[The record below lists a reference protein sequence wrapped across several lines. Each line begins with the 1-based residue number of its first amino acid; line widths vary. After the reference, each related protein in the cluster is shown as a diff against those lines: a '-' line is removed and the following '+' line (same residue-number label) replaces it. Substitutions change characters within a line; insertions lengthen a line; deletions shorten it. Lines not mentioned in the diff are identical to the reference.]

1 MGFKEVILLLAALN
15 IFVASAHFVNDAGWQ
30 VWKKYHK
37 KTYRDDGEEAVRHVI
52 WQDNLKRIEQHNAA
66 GGVVLRMNHFGDM
79 TNQEFRMTM
88 NGLLKT
94 NGTKSKGSAFM
105 SPSYV
110 KVPENVDWREKG
122 YVTPV
127 KNQGQCGSCYSFSA
141 TGALEGQNF
150 KKTGK
155 LISLSEQQIVD
166 CSTAYGDHG
175 CQGGLMDNVFEY
187 IKEAGGLET
196 EEDYPYLAEQQTE
209 CDFNKS
215 EIAAKVT
222 GFVDV
227 PEGDEDALRDASATV
242 GPISVAIDASHFSFQ
257 FYHSGVYSDPQCSA
271 ENLDHGVLLV
281 GYGVY
286 RGGEEPKDYWL
297 IKNSWGP
304 SWGLDGYVRIERNN
318 GNMCGVA
325 SKASY
330 PLV

>member
-1 MGFKEVILLLAALN
+1 MKAG
-15 IFVASAHFVNDAGWQ
+15 DAMSRGS
-30 VWKKYHK
+30 
-37 KTYRDDGEEAVRHVI
+37 TY
-52 WQDNLKRIEQHNAA
+52 
-66 GGVVLRMNHFGDM
+66 
-79 TNQEFRMTM
+79 
-88 NGLLKT
+88 
-94 NGTKSKGSAFM
+94 M
-105 SPSYV
+105 SPLTPV
-110 KVPENVDWREKG
+110 TLPKNVDWRKKG

-242 GPISVAIDASHFSFQ
+242 GPIAVAIDASHFSFQ
-257 FYHSGVYSDPQCSA
+257 FYHSGVYDEWFCSQTR
-271 ENLDHGVLLV
+271 LDHGVLAV
-281 GYGVY
+281 GYGADTQ
-286 RGGEEPKDYWL
+286 GTKYWL
-297 IKNSWGP
+297 VKNSWGVG
-304 SWGLDGYVRIERNN
+304 WGQKGYIWMSRDRNN
-318 GNMCGVA
+318 QCGIA
-325 SKASY
+325 TQASY